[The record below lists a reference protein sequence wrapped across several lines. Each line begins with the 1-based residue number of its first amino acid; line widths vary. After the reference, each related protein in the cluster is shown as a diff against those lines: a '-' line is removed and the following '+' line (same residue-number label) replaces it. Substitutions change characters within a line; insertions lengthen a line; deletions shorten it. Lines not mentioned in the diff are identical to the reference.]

1 MFKKLI
7 FGQGLSKAIR
17 GILRAKNTPKGKS
30 FRSNLRLEPEVPS
43 VDMAEFPQSP
53 PTGDTPSRAAV
64 TVTSQRT
71 LDSQIS

>member
-1 MFKKLI
+1 ML
-7 FGQGLSKAIR
+7 GQGLRQAIR
-17 GILRAKNTPKGKS
+17 GILRAKYTPKRKS

-53 PTGDTPSRAAV
+53 PTGYAPSRTAV